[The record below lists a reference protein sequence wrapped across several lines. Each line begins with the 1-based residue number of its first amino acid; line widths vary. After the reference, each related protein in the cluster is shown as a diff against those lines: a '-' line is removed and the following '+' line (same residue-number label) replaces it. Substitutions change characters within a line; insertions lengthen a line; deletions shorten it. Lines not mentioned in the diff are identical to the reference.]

1 MTLNSTSAPS
11 ETPPEQIGPLAERAR
26 EAFVSEQLTPRFS
39 AADLLDA
46 VADQL
51 EQARPELVGIAREET
66 ALGETRLE
74 GELTRTVRQLSAFA
88 ELVRTGLELDAIID
102 TADPRATPPRPDQRR
117 VAVPI
122 GPVAVFAA
130 SNFPFAFSVAG
141 GDTAAA
147 WAAGCPVLLK
157 AHPGHPTTSALTGAA
172 VREAASRVGAPPAWF
187 TMIYGATPQT
197 GQSLVAA
204 DALEAVAFTGSYA
217 GGTAIARAA
226 AARERPIPAYCEMGS
241 VNPVVVTP
249 TAARDRGAEIAEG
262 LAASITGSAGQLCTK
277 PGLVLLVDDE
287 AGRALAQALSERLH
301 QASPAA
307 MLYPDIR
314 DRFATS
320 LADAA
325 DDPRVHVQ
333 VAHSIGAG
341 EEHMGAAL
349 LEVAADQLTSH
360 DGLLEEI
367 FGPASMIVW
376 APDADRL
383 VAATDI
389 LPGSLT
395 ATVQAGAEDPVAPH
409 LIGRLS
415 LRAGRVIHNGYPTGV
430 AVGHATVHGGPHP
443 ATSAPSHTSVGM
455 TAVRRFLR
463 PIGYQNLPDRLLP
476 AALQDAN
483 PLQIPRRVNGVIT
496 TAAVTRG

>member
-1 MTLNSTSAPS
+1 M
-11 ETPPEQIGPLAERAR
+11 
-26 EAFVSEQLTPRFS
+26 
-39 AADLLDA
+39 
-46 VADQL
+46 
-51 EQARPELVGIAREET
+51 
-66 ALGETRLE
+66 
-74 GELTRTVRQLSAFA
+74 
-88 ELVRTGLELDAIID
+88 
-102 TADPRATPPRPDQRR
+102 
-117 VAVPI
+117 
-122 GPVAVFAA
+122 FAA

-157 AHPGHPTTSALTGAA
+157 AHPGHPTTSALTAAA
-172 VREAASRVGAPPAWF
+172 VSEAASRVGAPPAWF
-187 TMIYGATPQT
+187 TMIYGAVPET
-197 GQSLVAA
+197 GQRLVAA
-204 DALEAVAFTGSYA
+204 DALEAVAFTGSYT

-226 AARERPIPAYCEMGS
+226 AARARPIPAYCEMGS

-287 AGRALAQALSERLH
+287 AGRDLADALSERL
-301 QASPAA
+301 SRTTPAA
-307 MLYPDIR
+307 MLYPGIR
-314 DRFATS
+314 DRFATL

-325 DDPRVHVQ
+325 DDPRVHVR
-333 VAHSIGAG
+333 VAQSTGADA
-341 EEHMGAAL
+341 EHVAAAL
-349 LEVAADQLTSH
+349 LEVAAGQLTAH

-376 APDADRL
+376 ASDADRL
-383 VAATDI
+383 VAATDL

-430 AVGHATVHGGPHP
+430 TVGNATVHGGPHP

-463 PIGYQNLPDRLLP
+463 PVGYQNVPDRLLP

-483 PLQIPRRVNGVIT
+483 PLQIPRRVNGMIT